1 MKLASFAAFLLTTT
15 MSASAAVKIEKVSYD
30 GWPNCYRLS
39 NGEVELVV
47 TTDIGP
53 RVMRYGF
60 PGGQNVFAEFKEELG
75 KSGEKKWMPRGGHR
89 LWMGPEDAVLS
100 YALDNSPIEAK
111 VGTDSITLTQAVEP
125 ETGLQKE
132 IVVKLAATG
141 SSVEVTHH
149 LKNVKGP
156 ARDVAPWA
164 LTMMA
169 PGGAGIVG
177 FPPRGTHP
185 KDLQPTNPLV
195 MWAYTDLAD
204 PRWVYTKKY
213 LILKSD
219 PKATSPQKIGSFNA
233 DNWAA
238 YLLGS
243 DLFIKQTKADPAK
256 HYPDMGCS
264 LETFTNATFQELET
278 LGPLDKLERGKTVTH
293 VEHWTLHRNIKIP
306 HWTDATLDQVVL
318 PLLAK

>member
-1 MKLASFAAFLLTTT
+1 MKLAYCAALLLTT
-15 MSASAAVKIEKVSYD
+15 MSASAAVKIDKVSYD

-39 NGEVELVV
+39 NGEVELIV
-47 TTDIGP
+47 TTDVGP
-53 RVMRYGF
+53 RVMRYAF
-60 PGGQNVFAEFKEELG
+60 VGGRNVFAEFKDELG

-100 YALDNSPIEAK
+100 YALDNSPITAK
-111 VGTDSITLTQAVEP
+111 VGTDTITLTQAVEP

-132 IVVKLAATG
+132 IVVRLAATG
-141 SSVEVTHH
+141 SAVEVTHH
-149 LKNVKGP
+149 LKNVKGST
-156 ARDVAPWA
+156 REIAPWA

-169 PGGAGIVG
+169 PGGVGITG

-195 MWAYTDLAD
+195 IWPYTDLSD

-219 PKATSPQKIGSFNA
+219 PKATSPQKIGSFNPN
-233 DNWAA
+233 NWAA

-243 DLFIKQTKADPAK
+243 DLFVKQTKADPAK
-256 HYPDMGCS
+256 RYPDMGS
-264 LETFTNATFQELET
+264 SFETFTNATFQELET
-278 LGPLDKLERGKTVTH
+278 LGPLVRLQPGETATH
-293 VEHWTLHRNIKIP
+293 VEHWSLHKDVKIP
-306 HWTDATLDQVVL
+306 HWTDDTLDSVVL
-318 PLLAK
+318 PLLSK